1 MEKSLKMGHILLLNK
16 SKATKLGYA
25 DMADSFFSRLRG
37 LMLKGSLERGM
48 ILKLPPG
55 RSRHSSGIHMFFMR
69 IPLDVIFLD
78 AQKKVVD
85 QVNLKP
91 WQVYTP
97 KKPARY
103 VLELEE
109 GLIIS
114 SGTEIGDEIDF
125 TCEQA

>member
-1 MEKSLKMGHILLLNK
+1 MEKNLKMSHILLLNR
-16 SKATKLGYA
+16 SKGTKLGYA
-25 DMADSFFSRLRG
+25 DLAASFFSRFRG
-37 LMLKGSLERGM
+37 LMLKGTLERGM
-48 ILKLPPG
+48 ILKLPKG
-55 RSRHSSGIHMFFMR
+55 RNRRSSGIHMFFMR

-78 AQKKVVD
+78 DQKKVVD

-91 WQVYTP
+91 WQIYTP

-109 GLIIS
+109 GLIMS

-125 TCEQA
+125 TCENV